1 MRTALER
8 SPQPTCQKRARG
20 KSHRTIRRDPLL
32 ISRLDR
38 SRLLRLLGALQAN
51 EFDAQRVDD
60 LRFEVERATPVA
72 PNALPSDVVTMNAWF
87 RFTDLTSAVVRECAI
102 VFPKEANDSE
112 GRISVLDPVGIAL
125 LGYRA
130 GDVVSVNAPGGERRL
145 RIDVVTYQPEAAG
158 DYEL

>member
-1 MRTALER
+1 MQTALET
-8 SPQPTCQKRARG
+8 SPQPTCERRARG
-20 KSHRTIRRDPLL
+20 KSHRRIRRDPLL

-38 SRLLRLLGALQAN
+38 SRLLRLLGSLRAS
-51 EFDAQRVDD
+51 EFDAQCVDE
-60 LRFEVERATPVA
+60 LLFEVERATPVA
-72 PNALPSDVVTMNAWF
+72 ASAILPDVVTMNAWF

-102 VFPKEANDSE
+102 VYPKEANDSE
-112 GRISVLDPVGIAL
+112 GRISVLDPLGTSL

-130 GDVVSVNAPGGERRL
+130 GDVVNFNDPEGERRL